1 MIVSSKSLKSA
12 RQSAIELSDVE
23 LVRTYL
29 VTQQQSYFS
38 LLYRRYAGKVFGK
51 CLTILKDE
59 DIARDAM
66 QDIFMKILLNMAGFN
81 EKSQFSTWV
90 YSITYN
96 YCIDIVRK
104 QKKEKTLFSED
115 IERAPDV
122 AEDEIPDEYL
132 LEMDGKQLR
141 EVLNELSAAD
151 SAILLMKYQDDMS
164 IKEIADLLGKTES
177 AIKMKIKRAK
187 HKAQD
192 LFKQKTKVES

>member
-1 MIVSSKSLKSA
+1 
-12 RQSAIELSDVE
+12 
-23 LVRTYL
+23 
-29 VTQQQSYFS
+29 
-38 LLYRRYAGKVFGK
+38 
-51 CLTILKDE
+51 
-59 DIARDAM
+59 
-66 QDIFMKILLNMAGFN
+66 
-81 EKSQFSTWV
+81 
-90 YSITYN
+90 
-96 YCIDIVRK
+96 VRK

-122 AEDEIPDEYL
+122 AEEEIPDEYL

-177 AIKMKIKRAK
+177 AIKMKINRAK

-192 LFKQKTKVES
+192 LFKQKTKVE